1 MIEALIYLII
11 LILLGLLAGFLGAML
26 GLGGGFIIVPALML
40 LAGFDAHH
48 AIGTSMAAILFTGFP
63 AAFAYQRQGRLDW
76 KLALVAETTTM
87 PGSFLGAVFTGLI
100 APDPLKTIFSIFLIA
115 LALSM
120 ILRKNSQASGE
131 VIGRGDGVAVWRR
144 VLRDSR
150 GEVFTYSV
158 DLLKLL
164 PASFLAG
171 IVSGFFGVGG
181 GTIKV
186 PVLYHLGTPIHVAVA
201 TSTLM
206 IALTAISG
214 TIGHLLLG
222 HVRLI
227 ELFALAPGII
237 AGTQLGA
244 SIARRAKS
252 QMLRIIFSI
261 ALIIIA
267 VILFMR

>member
-1 MIEALIYLII
+1 
-11 LILLGLLAGFLGAML
+11 
-26 GLGGGFIIVPALML
+26 
-40 LAGFDAHH
+40 
-48 AIGTSMAAILFTGFP
+48 
-63 AAFAYQRQGRLDW
+63 
-76 KLALVAETTTM
+76 M
-87 PGSFLGAVFTGLI
+87 PGSFLGAVLTGLI

-115 LALSM
+115 LALLM

-144 VLRDSR
+144 VLKDSR

-227 ELFALAPGII
+227 ELFRTRSWDNRRYTAR
-237 AGTQLGA
+237 
-244 SIARRAKS
+244 SIHCPKS
-252 QMLRIIFSI
+252 QVSNAEDKFSI

>member
-26 GLGGGFIIVPALML
+26 GLGGGFLIVPALML

-48 AIGTSMAAILFTGFP
+48 AIGTSMAAIPFTGFL
-63 AAFAYQRQGRLDW
+63 AAFAYHRQGRLDW
-76 KLALVAETTTM
+76 RLALVAETTTM
-87 PGSFLGAVFTGLI
+87 PGSFLGAVLTGLI
-100 APDPLKTIFSIFLIA
+100 APDPLKILFSIFLIA

-120 ILRKNSQASGE
+120 ILRKNSQSSGKAAR
-131 VIGRGDGVAVWRR
+131 RGDGIAVWRR
-144 VLRDSR
+144 VLSDSR
-150 GEVFTYSV
+150 GELFTYSV

-186 PVLYHLGTPIHVAVA
+186 PMLYHLGAPMHVAIA

-222 HVRLI
+222 HVKLI
-227 ELFALAPGII
+227 ELLALAPGII

-244 SIARRAKS
+244 STAWRIRS
-252 QMLRIIFSI
+252 PTLRIIFSL

-267 VILFMR
+267 MILLVR